1 MNGDIKEVG
10 FLHKPES
17 CYRRILLEILEKG
30 VLKSNRTGI
39 DTKSIFN
46 TSWNSGELL
55 TKGYFPLITMRKI
68 FFKGALVELFW
79 ILGLLQAQNPIPN
92 LDRNNVM
99 YLKNE
104 NVHYWDKWA
113 DEKGDLGPVYGK
125 QLMEWDCGYFNVTKN
140 DILERATVN
149 QIQNIINTLRTNP
162 DDRRL
167 VFSMWNPGELNDMAL
182 SPCHWGGEFYSE
194 PLENGK
200 RRLHLR
206 WIQRSC
212 DMPVGVPFDICL
224 YSLLLYM
231 MSKMTNHEVG
241 TVYGLF
247 GDSHIYVNQI
257 EGVREMISST
267 INVPP
272 NLIYSGPD
280 YVEKLE
286 NFQLDWFSIENYKPA
301 KIINMPVAV

>member
-1 MNGDIKEVG
+1 
-10 FLHKPES
+10 
-17 CYRRILLEILEKG
+17 
-30 VLKSNRTGI
+30 
-39 DTKSIFN
+39 
-46 TSWNSGELL
+46 
-55 TKGYFPLITMRKI
+55 
-68 FFKGALVELFW
+68 
-79 ILGLLQAQNPIPN
+79 
-92 LDRNNVM
+92 M

-125 QLMEWDCGYFNVTKN
+125 QLMEWDCGYFNVSKN

-182 SPCHWGGEFYSE
+182 PPCHWGGEFYSE

-224 YSLLLYM
+224 YSLLLFM

-247 GDSHIYVNQI
+247 GDSHIYVNQM

-286 NFQLDWFSIENYKPA
+286 DFQLDWFSIENYKPA